1 MPAHLTPAKVGRDC
15 VGLWILLLSAVVL
28 VSW

>member
-1 MPAHLTPAKVGRDC
+1 MSAHLTPAKVGRDC
-15 VGLWILLLSAVVL
+15 SRLWILVLSAVVL